1 MVWVIGELVCGECE
15 GVAQQLVFDGEERG
29 HFGFAAGFERVG
41 EGAAGD
47 ERGGRRA
54 RACRRL
60 CAKPKGR
67 AFCAGRLPSRPMVLG
82 PRTLLPLWQEAWG
95 EAAPRGGSAAVGEVA
110 REFGDEPARS
120 FQPDAGDGAEALA
133 VGVRGEVRGE
143 VRGDGGLDGGGFAG
157 DVFLKAR
164 DSFAHDG
171 FGGLRGALPSA
182 RVHRGLR
189 GGAAGRAT
197 RPARGWRSRSIRMKS
212 CATSSAAGF
221 IAMRFGRSQA
231 AKKRTRPRST
241 K

>member
-1 MVWVIGELVCGECE
+1 
-15 GVAQQLVFDGEERG
+15 
-29 HFGFAAGFERVG
+29 
-41 EGAAGD
+41 
-47 ERGGRRA
+47 
-54 RACRRL
+54 
-60 CAKPKGR
+60 
-67 AFCAGRLPSRPMVLG
+67 MVLG
-82 PRTLLPLWQEAWG
+82 PRMLLPLWQEAWD

-133 VGVRGEVRGE
+133 VGVRGE

-212 CATSSAAGF
+212 SAAGF